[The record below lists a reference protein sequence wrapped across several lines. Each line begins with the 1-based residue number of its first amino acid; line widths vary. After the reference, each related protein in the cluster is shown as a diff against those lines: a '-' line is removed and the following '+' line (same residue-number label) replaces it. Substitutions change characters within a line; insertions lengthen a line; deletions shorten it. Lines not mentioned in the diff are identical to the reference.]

1 VVNAIAEEQ
10 IMAFHEIRFPAN
22 LSFGS
27 VGGPERRTEIVTLA
41 NGFEERNTPWAHSR
55 RRYDAGVGLRSLDD
69 VETLIAFFEARIGQ
83 LHGFRW
89 KDWSDFKSC
98 APSATPEAGDQ
109 LLGLGDGVSTV
120 FSLQKTY
127 VSGLQSYVR
136 PIRKPVAGT
145 VRVALANDPKVEGL
159 EYTVNVDTG
168 EVSFVLPPASGV
180 RVTAGF
186 EFDVPVR
193 FDTDV
198 IQTSVASFQAGDVPN
213 VPIVEIRL

>member
-1 VVNAIAEEQ
+1 
-10 IMAFHEIRFPAN
+10 MAFHEIRFPAN

-69 VETLIAFFEARIGQ
+69 VETLIAFFEARAGQ

-89 KDWSDFKSC
+89 KDWSDYKSC
-98 APSATPEAGDQ
+98 APSAVPGPEDQ
-109 LLGLGDGVSTV
+109 LIGTGDGITTV
-120 FSLQKTY
+120 FQLRKTY
-127 VSGLQSYVR
+127 VSGLQSYSR
-136 PIRKPVAGT
+136 PIRKPVAGS
-145 VRVALANDPKVEGL
+145 VVVAVSEDPKIEGL
-159 EYTVNVDTG
+159 EFSVDAETG
-168 EVSFVLPPASGV
+168 AVSFVLPPPLGT

-193 FDTDV
+193 FDTDA

-213 VPIVEIRL
+213 VPVVEIRL